1 MIKLDRAVYILGF
14 TLVLISAYGQ
24 NKKFNL
30 SLSKQIDSLAK
41 EDQSALTIQNSENAA
56 AHFQKVIRSNFPLV
70 KKIADKHGFPS
81 YDLVGKE
88 SSNNYWMLVQHSD
101 FDLPFQKKIL
111 KLMKLEVDKKNASGQ
126 NYAYLI
132 DRININEGKPQIYG
146 TQVNMGENGTK
157 IKPCSDTL
165 NLDKRRLSVGLKPI
179 KDYLKQCDDMF
190 LEMNKDRIKTKD
202 N

>member
-1 MIKLDRAVYILGF
+1 MIKFERAVFLLGF
-14 TLVLISAYGQ
+14 TLILISAYGQ

-30 SLSKQIDSLAK
+30 TLSKQIDSLAK

-56 AHFQKVIRSNFPLV
+56 AHFQKVIRSSFPLV
-70 KKIADKHGFPS
+70 KKIAEKHGFPG

-157 IKPCSDTL
+157 IKTCSDTL

-190 LEMNKDRIKTKD
+190 FEMNKDRIKTKD